1 MHEITGIR
9 EHRGRVRVFVDGEF
23 WAEIDPSVASE
34 RGLREGVALS
44 HEELEETRV
53 AGERPLAMNRALHFL
68 GYRARSESEVR
79 ERLRRYGYGE
89 GTVERV
95 VERLRELGYLD
106 DQEFARLKAH
116 EKARKYGPRR
126 VSVELRKSGV
136 DAEIARSAVQEEF
149 AEKSELGAAFSAA
162 ARRYN
167 KRGSGVAGAGA
178 DAEVDATATA
188 RRVYGFL
195 MRRGYSAE
203 VCAEVA
209 REYRGTG
216 GSEAGE

>member
-1 MHEITGIR
+1 MHEITGLKER
-9 EHRGRVRVFVDGEF
+9 RGRVRVFVDGEF
-23 WAEIDPSVASE
+23 WAEIDPGVASE

-44 HEELEETRV
+44 HEELEESRV

-79 ERLRRYGYGE
+79 ERLRRYGYAE
-89 GTVERV
+89 GTVELV

-106 DQEFARLKAH
+106 DEEFARLKAR
-116 EKARKYGPRR
+116 EKARRYGPRR

-136 DAEIARSAVQEEF
+136 DAEVARSAVEEEF
-149 AEKSELGAAFSAA
+149 AEKSELEAAFSAVS
-162 ARRYN
+162 RRYN
-167 KRGSGVAGAGA
+167 RRGPDDVGAGA
-178 DAEVDATATA
+178 DAEAVATA

>member
-1 MHEITGIR
+1 MHEITGLKER
-9 EHRGRVRVFVDGEF
+9 RGRVRVFVDGEF
-23 WAEIDPSVASE
+23 WAEIDPGVASE
-34 RGLREGVALS
+34 RGLREGAALS

-79 ERLRRYGYGE
+79 ERLRRYGYAE
-89 GTVERV
+89 GTVELV

-106 DQEFARLKAH
+106 DEEFARLKAR
-116 EKARKYGPRR
+116 EKARRYGPRR

-136 DAEIARSAVQEEF
+136 DAEVARSAVEEEF
-149 AEKSELGAAFSAA
+149 AEKSELEAAFSAVS
-162 ARRYN
+162 RRYN
-167 KRGSGVAGAGA
+167 RRGPDAAGAGA
-178 DAEVDATATA
+178 EAVATA